1 MSDKY
6 GLIGFP
12 LGHSFSKN
20 YFTQKFHS
28 CDIDASYELYPLNDL
43 NEFIP
48 LIEKN
53 PDLRGLNVTIPY
65 KQKII
70 SFLDEL
76 TDDAAIINAVNT
88 IKVVR
93 NIDNFNLI
101 GCNTDAPAFESELI
115 EFVGNEPGNALILGT
130 GGASAA
136 VAYSLK
142 KLNWNFKFV
151 SRFKSGD
158 SILSYQAIDKKLL
171 NSMKLIVN
179 TTPVGMYPSIDQAP
193 NIHYFALNEN
203 HFLFDLIYNP
213 VDTLFLLKGKQQNA
227 KTRNGLGM
235 LYKQAELAW
244 NIWQDKL

>member
-1 MSDKY
+1 MSDRY

-20 YFTQKFHS
+20 YFTKKFIS
-28 CDIDASYELYPLNDL
+28 SDIDASYELYPLNDL
-43 NEFIP
+43 NELIP
-48 LIEKN
+48 LIEKY
-53 PDLRGLNVTIPY
+53 PDLKGLNVTIPY

-76 TDDAAIINAVNT
+76 KDDAANINAVNT
-88 IKVVR
+88 IKIVR
-93 NIDNFNLI
+93 KDNNFNLI
-101 GCNTDAPAFESELI
+101 GWNTDAPAFESELI
-115 EFVGNEPGNALILGT
+115 DFAGNEPGNALILGT

-136 VAYSLK
+136 VAYSLR
-142 KLNWNFKFV
+142 KLNWDYKFV

-158 SILSYQAIDKKLL
+158 SILNYEAIDIKLL
-171 NSMKLIVN
+171 NSTRLIVN
-179 TTPVGMYPSIDQAP
+179 TTPVGMYPSVDQAP
-193 NIHYFALNEN
+193 DIPYFALNEN
-203 HFLFDLIYNP
+203 HLLFDLVYNP
-213 VDTLFLLKGKQQNA
+213 EETIFLLKGKQQNA